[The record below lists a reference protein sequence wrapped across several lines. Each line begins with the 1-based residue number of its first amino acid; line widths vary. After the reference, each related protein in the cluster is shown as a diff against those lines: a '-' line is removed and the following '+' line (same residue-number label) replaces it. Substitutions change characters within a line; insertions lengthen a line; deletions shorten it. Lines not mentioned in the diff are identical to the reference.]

1 MKVRRF
7 TQVALVLG
15 VALLLMAASA
25 SAATI
30 TYNTNGAATKFV
42 SSGTLVLTNA
52 AGASATLTFVPNAS
66 STSGVPSNI
75 NLGDFLLVCTTCGT
89 QAQAA
94 GSFFNAFTFNLFLTD
109 TTDGATGTFVGTS
122 TGGSVF
128 SDVSQISI
136 SWAPLLL
143 SGGSFGTTSFSITTP
158 TLIVA
163 PTSGTPQG
171 DTTVQGAVNSS
182 AVPEPA
188 TLALLGCGLLGLGMV
203 YRKRAWR
210 Q

>member
-7 TQVALVLG
+7 TQAALVLG

-25 SAATI
+25 SAASI
-30 TYNTNGAATKFV
+30 TFNTNAAGTKFEG
-42 SSGTLVLTNA
+42 GTLVLNSN
-52 AGASATLTFVPNAS
+52 AGAAATLTFTANGS
-66 STSGVPSNI
+66 TTSGVPSII
-75 NLGDFLLVCTTCGT
+75 NLGDFLLACANCTT
-89 QAQAA
+89 QAQGGGA
-94 GSFFNAFTFNLFLTD
+94 FYNAFKFDLVITD

-122 TGGSVF
+122 TGGSVW

-136 SWAPLLL
+136 TWAPLLL
-143 SGGSFGTTSFSITTP
+143 QGGSFGTTVFGINSP
-158 TLIVA
+158 TGIPA
-163 PTSGTPQG
+163 PNSGTPPG
-171 DTTVQGAVNSS
+171 DVTVQGTVSSS